1 MYFFGRGI
9 SAFFNQLFKWL
20 FWNKTGQKILFIIV
34 IFTIA
39 VCFIKLGEVSAVE
52 EVIDTN
58 YQIYQ
63 YYEGITNEAISMLGR
78 LYINNPNN
86 GIFNVIKQDT
96 YNNQFYFYY
105 GNIDGS
111 SYANGQPLNK
121 NYLNIIEYSSSLGFT
136 RTPTTS
142 DYMALTG
149 QTLYNFTGQNVRYR
163 RFLVPS
169 SMVASDIITSFY
181 IPLNLY
187 NYKTNNWLEFEDYIR
202 NGNEQKIVEL
212 LTTIEEDLSN
222 TTPDQESEDSV
233 VVDSSV
239 AESVD
244 SAAVD
249 NVFSSA
255 FTNFANKFTYYDLSD
270 ADQWV
275 INIQGTRIVLRS
287 DIIYN
292 IIKNTWFYP
301 MLQLLWYYIFGH
313 YAFVWL
319 TNLIHKIK
327 DGSILDGMQM
337 NEVIS
342 KEML

>member
-20 FWNKTGQKILFIIV
+20 FWNKTGQKILFTIV
-34 IFTIA
+34 VFAIA

-52 EVIDTN
+52 DVSDIN
-58 YQIYQ
+58 YDLYS
-63 YYEGITNEAISMLGR
+63 YYEGVVNDAISRLGKIY
-78 LYINNPNN
+78 LSNPNH
-86 GIFNVIKQDT
+86 GFFNTIKGNAS
-96 YNNQFYFYY
+96 YGYYFYW
-105 GNIDGS
+105 GS
-111 SYANGQPLNK
+111 SNNGSNMANARPSNK
-121 NYLNIIEYSSSLGFT
+121 NRLVVVEYPASNSYT
-136 RTPTTS
+136 KTPTTS
-142 DYMALTG
+142 DYASITG
-149 QTLYNFTGQNVRYR
+149 KTLYEFSGGQVRYR
-163 RFLVPS
+163 EIYQQFSGTDIISSFFIPNELYLYRTNNWMRFEDS
-169 SMVASDIITSFY
+169 IRNGSTSDII
-181 IPLNLY
+181 
-187 NYKTNNWLEFEDYIR
+187 
-202 NGNEQKIVEL
+202 QL
-212 LTTIEEDLSN
+212 LSEINDSLTN
-222 TTPDQESEDSV
+222 TTPDEESEDSV

-239 AESVD
+239 ADSVD
-244 SAAVD
+244 SSAVD
-249 NVFSSA
+249 SVFSSA
-255 FTNFANKFTYYDLSD
+255 FSNFANKFTYYDLSD